1 MSIRKYFYKKKRGN
15 AFTLIEMLVVIAIA
29 AVLATIT
36 LNLNRS
42 RIQDM
47 KALSEREQ
55 WLDRHTHINR
65 EFTNTNYLDKQK
77 LSRISMQ
84 YTQWATGIIISG
96 TLAQDL
102 HDILLPITIPSF
114 QYHTISGNLTIIKTP
129 LQLWCTTQ
137 WDNDTIY
144 LLSSG
149 KSSCFKLNTS
159 LCSRVQCK

>member
-1 MSIRKYFYKKKRGN
+1 MFNNKNSIS
-15 AFTLIEMLVVIAIA
+15 AFTLIEILIVIGIA

-77 LSRISMQ
+77 LSRISIQ
-84 YTQWATGIIISG
+84 YIQWSTGIIISG
-96 TLAQDL
+96 TLAQSRQDEV
-102 HDILLPITIPSF
+102 LPITLPSF

-129 LQLWCTTQ
+129 LQLWCTIK
-137 WDNDTIY
+137 WDNAIY

-159 LCSRVQCK
+159 LCSRTQCK